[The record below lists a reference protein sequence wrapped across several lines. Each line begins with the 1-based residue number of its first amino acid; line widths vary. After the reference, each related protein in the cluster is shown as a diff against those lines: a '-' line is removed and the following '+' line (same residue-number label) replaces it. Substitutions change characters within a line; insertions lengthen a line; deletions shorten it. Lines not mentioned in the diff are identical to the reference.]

1 MLKKQLLT
9 YREELSREL
18 DDILKYWLKNTP
30 DLKEGGFI
38 GQINEG
44 GQAIAIADKGSVLN
58 ARILWSFSAA
68 FNLTGDGFYL
78 KYAESAFK
86 YINSYFID
94 KQFGGVYWSVNYKG
108 IKQNA
113 KKQIYASAFT
123 IYGFAEYYRATRISS
138 VLDIAISLYETVI
151 EKSLDQENGGY
162 FEAFSETW
170 SPIDDLRLSQKD
182 VNVQK
187 SMNTNLHVLEAF
199 SNLYSIWPDKDLKNH
214 ISSLLTNFSDHII
227 YPGLNC
233 QVLFFDNKW
242 NPKSTTVSYGHDIE
256 ASWLLLE
263 AAEIIGE
270 TDLIE
275 NFKVQALKLASQA
288 MIGLDTD
295 GGLFYEYEPENKML
309 IGEKHWWVQAEAMV
323 GFFNAWE
330 ISNKNIFLDASLK
343 CWQFTQ
349 KYILDKNRGE
359 WYWGVGA
366 DHSPMIG
373 QDKVGIWKCPY
384 HNTRACI
391 ELIRRISINPVIR

>member
-44 GQAIAIADKGSVLN
+44 GQVIAIADKGSVLN

-214 ISSLLTNFSDHII
+214 ISSLLKNFSDHII

-288 MIGLDTD
+288 MVGLDTD

>member
-263 AAEIIGE
+263 AAEIIGA

-288 MIGLDTD
+288 MVGLDTD

>member
-9 YREELSREL
+9 YREELGREL

-78 KYAESAFK
+78 EYAERAFK
-86 YINSYFID
+86 YINTYFID
-94 KQFGGVYWSVNYKG
+94 SLYGGVYWSVNYKG
-108 IKQNA
+108 IKQNS

-162 FEAFSETW
+162 FEAFSENW

-199 SNLYSIWPDKDLKNH
+199 SNLYSVWPDKDLKNH
-214 ISSLLTNFSDHII
+214 IRRLLMIFSDHII
-227 YPGLNC
+227 HPGLDC

-263 AAEIIGE
+263 AAEITGE
-270 TDLIE
+270 LDLIE
-275 NFKVQALKLASQA
+275 KFKTQALKLLTQA
-288 MIGLDTD
+288 MVGIDLD
-295 GGLFYEYEPENKML
+295 GGLFYEYEPENKKL
-309 IGEKHWWVQAEAMV
+309 ISEKHWWAQAEAMV

-330 ISNKNIFLDASLK
+330 ISNNERFLTASLK
-343 CWQFTQ
+343 SWKFTKQ
-349 KYILDKNRGE
+349 YILDRNLGE
-359 WYWGVGA
+359 WYWGVDD
-366 DHSPMIG
+366 DHLPMPG

>member
-44 GQAIAIADKGSVLN
+44 GQVIAIADKGSVLN

-199 SNLYSIWPDKDLKNH
+199 SNLYSVWPDKDLKNH
-214 ISSLLTNFSDHII
+214 IRRLLMIFSDHII
-227 YPGLNC
+227 HPGLDC

-263 AAEIIGE
+263 AAEITGE
-270 TDLIE
+270 LDLIE
-275 NFKVQALKLASQA
+275 KFKTQALKLATQA
-288 MIGLDTD
+288 MVGIDTD
-295 GGLFYEYEPENKML
+295 GGLFYEYEPENKKL
-309 IGEKHWWVQAEAMV
+309 ISEKHWWAQAEAMV

-330 ISNKNIFLDASLK
+330 ISNNERFLTASLK
-343 CWQFTQ
+343 SWKFTKQ
-349 KYILDKNRGE
+349 YILDRNLGE
-359 WYWGVGA
+359 WYWGVGD
-366 DHSPMIG
+366 DHLPMPG

>member
-9 YREELSREL
+9 YREELGREL

-78 KYAESAFK
+78 EYAERAFK
-86 YINSYFID
+86 YINTYFID
-94 KQFGGVYWSVNYKG
+94 SLYGGVYWSVNYKG
-108 IKQNA
+108 IKQNS

-162 FEAFSETW
+162 FEAFSENW

-199 SNLYSIWPDKDLKNH
+199 SNLYSVWPDKDLKNH
-214 ISSLLTNFSDHII
+214 IRRLLMIFSDHII
-227 YPGLNC
+227 HPGLDC

-263 AAEIIGE
+263 AAEITGE
-270 TDLIE
+270 LDLIE
-275 NFKVQALKLASQA
+275 KFKTQALKLATQA
-288 MIGLDTD
+288 MVGIDLD
-295 GGLFYEYEPENKML
+295 GGLFYEYEPENKKL
-309 IGEKHWWVQAEAMV
+309 ISEKHWWVQAEAMV

-330 ISNKNIFLDASLK
+330 ISNNERFLTASLK
-343 CWQFTQ
+343 SWKFTKQ
-349 KYILDKNRGE
+349 YILDRNLGE
-359 WYWGVGA
+359 WYWGVGD
-366 DHSPMIG
+366 DHLPMPG

>member
-44 GQAIAIADKGSVLN
+44 GQVIAIADKGSVLN

-214 ISSLLTNFSDHII
+214 ISSLLKNFSDHII

-263 AAEIIGE
+263 AAEIIGA

-288 MIGLDTD
+288 MVGLDTD

-330 ISNKNIFLDASLK
+330 ISNENIFLDASLK

>member
-214 ISSLLTNFSDHII
+214 ISSLLKNFSDHII

-263 AAEIIGE
+263 AAEIIGA

-288 MIGLDTD
+288 MVGLDTD

-330 ISNKNIFLDASLK
+330 ISNENIFLDASLK

>member
-44 GQAIAIADKGSVLN
+44 GQVIAIADKGSVLN

-214 ISSLLTNFSDHII
+214 ISSLLKNFSDHII

-263 AAEIIGE
+263 AAEIIGA

-288 MIGLDTD
+288 MVGLDTD

>member
-9 YREELSREL
+9 YREELGREL

-78 KYAESAFK
+78 EYAERAFK
-86 YINSYFID
+86 YINTYFID
-94 KQFGGVYWSVNYKG
+94 SLYGGVYWSVNYKG
-108 IKQNA
+108 IKQNS

-162 FEAFSETW
+162 FEAFSENW

-199 SNLYSIWPDKDLKNH
+199 SNLYSVWPDKDLKNH
-214 ISSLLTNFSDHII
+214 IRRLLMIFSDHII
-227 YPGLNC
+227 HPGLDC

-263 AAEIIGE
+263 AAEITGE
-270 TDLIE
+270 LDLIE
-275 NFKVQALKLASQA
+275 KFKTQALKLATQA
-288 MIGLDTD
+288 MVGIDLD
-295 GGLFYEYEPENKML
+295 GGLFYEYEPENKKL
-309 IGEKHWWVQAEAMV
+309 ISEKHWWAQAEAMV

-330 ISNKNIFLDASLK
+330 ISNNERFLTASLK
-343 CWQFTQ
+343 SWKFTKQ
-349 KYILDKNRGE
+349 YILDRNLGE
-359 WYWGVGA
+359 WYWGVDD
-366 DHSPMIG
+366 DHLPMPG

>member
-9 YREELSREL
+9 YREELGREL

-214 ISSLLTNFSDHII
+214 ISSLLKNFSDHII

-288 MIGLDTD
+288 MVGLDTD

-330 ISNKNIFLDASLK
+330 ISNENIFLDASLK

>member
-9 YREELSREL
+9 YREELGREL

-78 KYAESAFK
+78 EYAERAFK
-86 YINSYFID
+86 YINTYFID
-94 KQFGGVYWSVNYKG
+94 SLYGGVYWSVNYKG
-108 IKQNA
+108 IKQNS

-162 FEAFSETW
+162 FEAFSENW

-199 SNLYSIWPDKDLKNH
+199 SNLYSVWPDKDLKNH
-214 ISSLLTNFSDHII
+214 IRRLLMIFSDHII
-227 YPGLNC
+227 HPGLDC

-263 AAEIIGE
+263 AAEITGE
-270 TDLIE
+270 LDLIE
-275 NFKVQALKLASQA
+275 KFKTQALKLATQA
-288 MIGLDTD
+288 MVGIDTD
-295 GGLFYEYEPENKML
+295 GGLFYEYEPENKKL
-309 IGEKHWWVQAEAMV
+309 ISEKHWWAQAEAMV

-330 ISNKNIFLDASLK
+330 ISNNERFLTASLK
-343 CWQFTQ
+343 SWKFTKQ
-349 KYILDKNRGE
+349 YILDRNLGE
-359 WYWGVGA
+359 WYWGVGD
-366 DHSPMIG
+366 DHLPMPG

>member
-214 ISSLLTNFSDHII
+214 ISSLLKNFSDHII

-288 MIGLDTD
+288 MVGLDTD

>member
-288 MIGLDTD
+288 MVGLDTD

>member
-214 ISSLLTNFSDHII
+214 ISSLLKNFSDHII

-288 MIGLDTD
+288 MVGLDTD

-330 ISNKNIFLDASLK
+330 ISNENIFLDASLK

>member
-214 ISSLLTNFSDHII
+214 ISSLLKNFSDHII

-330 ISNKNIFLDASLK
+330 ISNENIFLDASLK

>member
-44 GQAIAIADKGSVLN
+44 GQVIAIADKGSVLN

-214 ISSLLTNFSDHII
+214 ISSLLKNFSDHII

-288 MIGLDTD
+288 MVGLDTD

-330 ISNKNIFLDASLK
+330 ISNENIFLDASLK

>member
-9 YREELSREL
+9 YREELGREL

-78 KYAESAFK
+78 EYAERAFK
-86 YINSYFID
+86 YINTYFID
-94 KQFGGVYWSVNYKG
+94 SLYGGVYWSVNYKG
-108 IKQNA
+108 IKQNS

-162 FEAFSETW
+162 FEAFSENW

-199 SNLYSIWPDKDLKNH
+199 SNLYSVWPDKDLKNH
-214 ISSLLTNFSDHII
+214 IRRLLMIFSDHII
-227 YPGLNC
+227 HPGLDC

-263 AAEIIGE
+263 AAEITGE
-270 TDLIE
+270 LDLIE
-275 NFKVQALKLASQA
+275 KFKTQALKLATQA
-288 MIGLDTD
+288 MVGIDLD
-295 GGLFYEYEPENKML
+295 GGLFYEYEPENKKL
-309 IGEKHWWVQAEAMV
+309 ISEKHWWAQAEAMV

-330 ISNKNIFLDASLK
+330 ISNNERFLTASLK
-343 CWQFTQ
+343 SWKFTKQ
-349 KYILDKNRGE
+349 YILDRNLGE
-359 WYWGVGA
+359 WYWGVGD
-366 DHSPMIG
+366 DHLPMPG

>member
-263 AAEIIGE
+263 AAEIIGA

-288 MIGLDTD
+288 MVGLDTD

-330 ISNKNIFLDASLK
+330 ISNENIFLDASLK

>member
-9 YREELSREL
+9 YREELGREL

-78 KYAESAFK
+78 EYAERAFK
-86 YINSYFID
+86 YINTYFID
-94 KQFGGVYWSVNYKG
+94 SLYGGVYWSVNYKG
-108 IKQNA
+108 IKQNS

-162 FEAFSETW
+162 FEAFSENW

-199 SNLYSIWPDKDLKNH
+199 SNLYSVWPDKDLKNH
-214 ISSLLTNFSDHII
+214 IRRLLMIFSDHII
-227 YPGLNC
+227 HPGLDC

-263 AAEIIGE
+263 AAEITGE
-270 TDLIE
+270 LDLIE
-275 NFKVQALKLASQA
+275 KFKTQALKLATQA
-288 MIGLDTD
+288 MVGIDTD
-295 GGLFYEYEPENKML
+295 GGLFYEYEPENKKL
-309 IGEKHWWVQAEAMV
+309 ISEKHWWAQAEAMV

-330 ISNKNIFLDASLK
+330 ISNNERFLTASLK
-343 CWQFTQ
+343 SWKFTKQ
-349 KYILDKNRGE
+349 YILDRNLGE
-359 WYWGVGA
+359 WYWGVDD
-366 DHSPMIG
+366 DHLPMPG

>member
-44 GQAIAIADKGSVLN
+44 GQVIAIADKGSVLN

-288 MIGLDTD
+288 MVGLDTD

>member
-44 GQAIAIADKGSVLN
+44 GQVIAIADKGSVLN

-288 MIGLDTD
+288 MVGLDTD

-330 ISNKNIFLDASLK
+330 ISNENIFLDASLK